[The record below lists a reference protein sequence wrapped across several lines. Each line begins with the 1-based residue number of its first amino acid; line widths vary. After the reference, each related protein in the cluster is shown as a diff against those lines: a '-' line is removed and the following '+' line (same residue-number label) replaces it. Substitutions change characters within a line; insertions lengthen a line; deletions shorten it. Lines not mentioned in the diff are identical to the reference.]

1 MSVKG
6 VVLKAYFDIN
16 VLLRHFHKDLWVFFF
31 VTIPHTRLDLGVAF
45 SQKMVVMESNF
56 PWC

>member
-1 MSVKG
+1 M
-6 VVLKAYFDIN
+6 VLKAYFDIN
-16 VLLRHFHKDLWVFFF
+16 VLLRHFHKDLWGFFFF